1 MATTRF
7 SFNTRAK
14 LHAAFA
20 AVTLLVFLF
29 SVGAIYLQIVTAER
43 AAIQEAEHVAN
54 SIAITGV
61 EDPLRNPALLQ
72 QHVSKLYRFYKR
84 DLFIVDASK
93 RVIADA
99 DREGLG
105 RIFSDDP
112 GGPIAKTISD
122 GQTRTFI
129 EATASGDRRQVVVPF
144 RTDQANEASMIV
156 GAVVFEYTQIFQKL
170 MDDARPKIYLMGALG
185 FFFVG
190 VIALLGIRVVAAV
203 CRPLEG
209 LERGVRRLAGGDFS
223 AEVVARGDD
232 EVGSL
237 GRAFNRMAGELRTSH
252 AKLLQNQSDLES
264 RVAQRTSELTEANL
278 RLLDEVAERKKAEE
292 QLAYL
297 AKFDGVTGLPNRH
310 MFYDRLSQ
318 ALAQAKR
325 LSAPLA
331 CMFVDLD
338 RFKAINDT
346 YGHSVGDLLL
356 GQFGERLKQCVRSR
370 DTVARLGG
378 DEFAVLLET
387 LAKPTDADVVAQ
399 KVLDAVA
406 KPFDLAGRE
415 SYVGASIGISLYPQ
429 HDDDITPLLQKA
441 DVAMYVAKQQGRNN
455 FKHYSSEMDR
465 NTALRM
471 ALETSLRGALE
482 RDEFLL
488 HYQPKAS
495 LVDGTMT
502 GLEALVRWQDSKRGL
517 VSPAQ
522 FIPILEES
530 GLIVPVGEWIIDA
543 VCRQIS
549 SWQAQGIA
557 VRPVAVNLSARQF
570 KQRELAQAVRA
581 TLDRHNVDPSLI
593 QFEITESMLMDDPNA
608 ALRVMQDLKSAAIR
622 LSVDDFGTGYSSL
635 AYLKRFPL
643 DELKID
649 RTFVNDVA
657 SDTGN
662 ASIILAVIN
671 LAHNLKLK
679 VVAEGVENRMQM
691 MFLKTHGCNEMQGYY
706 FARPMGV
713 EQCTQALA
721 QGQRLDIPAENQQ
734 TESPVLLLLDDNES
748 DLQLMQR
755 ALKPG
760 GYKIVS
766 TMDPYEALQILME
779 RNVSIVISDH
789 NMPRLSGTDFMVS
802 VRNLYPDTLRIV
814 MSGSTSLD
822 VVASAVN
829 AAAVHKFLSKN
840 WNAARLL
847 AEVRDAYSRRTAG
860 AISPS

>member
-1 MATTRF
+1 MATTRTL

-43 AAIQEAEHVAN
+43 AAIQEAEHVAH

-61 EDPLRNPALLQ
+61 EDPLKDPAFLQ
-72 QHVSKLYRFYKR
+72 AYVSKLHRFYKR
-84 DLFIVDASK
+84 DLFIVDTN
-93 RVIADA
+93 RRIVADA
-99 DREGLG
+99 NKPDQGKIYTG
-105 RIFSDDP
+105 DANQSVV
-112 GGPIAKTISD
+112 KTISD
-122 GQTRTFI
+122 GQARTFV
-129 EATASGDRRQVVVPF
+129 ETTASGERRQVVVPF
-144 RTDQANEASMIV
+144 RRDQASDDSMIV
-156 GAVVFEYTQIFQKL
+156 GAVVFEYTQVFRKL
-170 MDDARPKIYLMGALG
+170 IDDARPKIYLMGALG

-203 CRPLEG
+203 CRPLE
-209 LERGVRRLAGGDFS
+209 ERGVRRLAAGDFS
-223 AEVVARGDD
+223 AEVMARGDD

-237 GRAFNRMAGELRTSH
+237 GRAFNRMAEELRTSH
-252 AKLLQNQSDLES
+252 AKLLQHQSDLES

-278 RLLDEVAERKKAEE
+278 RLLDEVAVRKKAEE

-310 MFYDRLSQ
+310 MFYDRLSL
-318 ALAQAKR
+318 ALVQAKR
-325 LSAPLA
+325 LNAPLA

-356 GQFGERLKQCVRSR
+356 GQFGERLKACVRSR

-406 KPFDLAGRE
+406 KPFDLVGRE
-415 SYVGASIGISLYPQ
+415 SYVGASIGISLYPE

-455 FKHYSSEMDR
+455 YKHYSSEMDR

-502 GLEALVRWQDSKRGL
+502 GLEALIRWQDSKRGL

-530 GLIVPVGEWIIDA
+530 GLIVPVGDWIIDA

-570 KQRELAQAVRA
+570 KQRELARAVRG
-581 TLDRHNVDPSLI
+581 TLNRHKVDPSLI
-593 QFEITESMLMDDPNA
+593 QFEITESMLMEDPQE
-608 ALRVMQDLKSAAIR
+608 ALRVMQELKSAAIR

-657 SDTGN
+657 LDTGN

-706 FARPMGV
+706 FARPMAV

-721 QGQRLDIPAENQQ
+721 QNQRLEIPAEN
-734 TESPVLLLLDDNES
+734 EAAGSPVLLLLDDSEA
-748 DLQLMQR
+748 DLELMQR

-760 GYKIVS
+760 GYQIVS
-766 TMDPYEALQILME
+766 SMDPYEALQILME
-779 RNVSIVISDH
+779 RNVNIVISDH

-847 AEVRDAYSRRTAG
+847 AEVRDAYSRRRVDG
-860 AISPS
+860 VRPN